1 MCLKDKKILV
11 TGGLGFI
18 GRTLL
23 ETLINRNTSAKLFA
37 IDIKEYP
44 NGAESLRQNVNYQ
57 KIDIRDKDAIKSY
70 IKANNFDG
78 IVHLAA
84 VSRVV
89 DAENDKHN
97 CIETNYKGTKYI
109 VEAAAENPDC
119 WMIFGSSREVYGEQT
134 NFPVSE
140 NAELLPL
147 NIYGFYK
154 LEGERVVRNLMRR
167 HCILR
172 FSNVYGNSY
181 DIPNRV
187 IPKFVQ
193 TAVSGG
199 ELVLEGGCQVI
210 DFTYIDDTVHSI
222 IQCMKKLESREINQA
237 TIHISPGIENKI
249 TDIIDILRAKGY
261 NFTVR
266 KNELRD
272 YDVQRFIGDSSHR
285 KEVLG
290 DVSFINIRE
299 GIERLISV
307 YETRS
312 PLLC

>member
-199 ELVLEGGCQVI
+199 ELVLEGGSQVI